1 MAKIATIGFFDGVHR
16 GHRFLFAQ
24 LQDRARALNL
34 TPLIYTFDQHPKQ
47 VLTGKCPPML
57 TLLQERQKWLEQYAE
72 VVVLKFTEVQHLTAQ
87 KFMSYL
93 HAEQDVDVLLLGYDH
108 RFGSDGLKGFSEYE
122 KMAHRVGIRVL
133 RAHECLVDAVPVS
146 STRIRKLLAEG
157 QVIQANQLLGYKYAL
172 TGEVVH
178 GNGIGKQLGFPTANI
193 QIDALK
199 QLPASGVY
207 MAHTYLENKMYS
219 VLVNI
224 GNNPTVGNTYVS
236 VEAYIVGY
244 HGDLYGHKL
253 TVSLEKFIRPE
264 QKFDSLAELQQQI
277 LKDL

>member
-1 MAKIATIGFFDGVHR
+1 
-16 GHRFLFAQ
+16 
-24 LQDRARALNL
+24 
-34 TPLIYTFDQHPKQ
+34 
-47 VLTGKCPPML
+47 
-57 TLLQERQKWLEQYAE
+57 
-72 VVVLKFTEVQHLTAQ
+72 
-87 KFMSYL
+87 
-93 HAEQDVDVLLLGYDH
+93 VDVLLLGYDH

-277 LKDL
+277 LKDLQTL

>member
-1 MAKIATIGFFDGVHR
+1 
-16 GHRFLFAQ
+16 
-24 LQDRARALNL
+24 
-34 TPLIYTFDQHPKQ
+34 
-47 VLTGKCPPML
+47 ML
-57 TLLQERQKWLEQYAE
+57 TSLQERQKWLEQYAE

-87 KFMSYL
+87 EFMSYL
-93 HAEQDVDVLLLGYDH
+93 HTEQDVDVLLLGYDH

-277 LKDL
+277 LKDLQTL